1 MCGIAGI
8 QGRSGGAPPDVSAPN
23 VRALEA
29 MVASLAHRGPD
40 DSAVEVHGQTALGF
54 RRLAILDV
62 AGGRQPIANEDG
74 RVVAVLNG
82 EIYDHAAL
90 RDELRAAGHAFR
102 TRSDAEVLVHGW
114 EEWGEDLPARLTGM
128 FAFAVL
134 DLRDTRGATLF
145 LARDRFG
152 QKPLYLAETPAGLVF
167 ASEMKAMRCHPAVS
181 SEIDL
186 AALRRYLVFDA
197 TPGAHSILQGVRKLA
212 PGASVTIRD
221 GRVASERR
229 FHDLAYS
236 PKLAPTDADA
246 AAELWTRL
254 RRSVAMQAAA
264 DVPVGVFLS
273 GGLDSA
279 AIVAA
284 LREEAPGGR
293 IVTFSMG
300 FDDPSFDESGAAAG
314 LARHFGTEHHEA
326 HFGPRELHEAIAAL
340 PRLLDEP
347 FGDSSILPTHMLSRF
362 ARERVTVALGGDG
375 GDELLAGYD
384 SFAGHVWARR
394 WAAFVPAAVERGV
407 ALPISRALPRSTRNA
422 SFDARL
428 RQFLRGARA
437 PAAHRTWSWT
447 ASFLPA
453 ELPSILTRDAMGEA
467 LGSADDIF
475 GDLTALDAE
484 VVGEHAVD
492 RQIHQMIRT
501 YLADDIL
508 TKVDRASMAASLE
521 VRAPFLDHGLADWI
535 CRLPP
540 EMKFRAGT
548 RKWLLR
554 RALRG
559 RVPDDVLARRKHGFG
574 IPVSA
579 WLRTE
584 LADWAAATLDGL
596 GRDLGHI
603 VRIDRAR
610 TLFDEHR
617 SGRADHRRPLW
628 TLLCLGVWAASR
640 R

>member
-1 MCGIAGI
+1 MGGIAGI
-8 QGRSGGAPPDVSAPN
+8 QGRSGGAPPDV
-23 VRALEA
+23 RALEA
-29 MVASLAHRGPD
+29 MVAALAPRGPD

-54 RRLAILDV
+54 RRLAILDL

-82 EIYDHAAL
+82 EIYDHGAL
-90 RDELRAAGHAFR
+90 RDELRAAGHVFR

-114 EEWGEDLPARLTGM
+114 EEWGEALPARLTGM

-134 DLRDTRGATLF
+134 DLRGSRSGSGGGATLF

-152 QKPLYLAETPAGLVF
+152 QKPLFTAETSAGFVF
-167 ASEMKAMRCHPAVS
+167 ASEMKAMRRHPAVS

-186 AALRRYLVFDA
+186 GALRRYLVFGA
-197 TPGAHSILQGVRKLA
+197 TPGAHSILEGVRKLA
-212 PGASVTIRD
+212 PGASATVRD
-221 GRVASERR
+221 GRVVSERR

-284 LREEAPGGR
+284 LREESPSGR

-300 FDDPSFDESGAAAG
+300 FDDPSFDESGPAARV
-314 LARHFGTEHHEA
+314 ARHFGTEHHA
-326 HFGPRELHEAIAAL
+326 ARFGRRELHEAIAAL

-347 FGDSSILPTHMLSRF
+347 FSDSSILPTYVISRF
-362 ARERVTVALGGDG
+362 AREHVTVALGGDG

-384 SFAGHVWARR
+384 TFAGHAWARR
-394 WAAFVPAAVERGV
+394 WNALVPAAVERGLAV
-407 ALPISRALPRSTRNA
+407 PFARALPLSRRNM
-422 SFDARL
+422 SFDFRL

-437 PAAHRTWSWT
+437 PVEHRTWSWM

-453 ELPSILTRDAMGEA
+453 ELPSILT
-467 LGSADDIF
+467 ADSLRGTD
-475 GDLTALDAE
+475 DLFAELTGLDAE
-484 VVGEHAVD
+484 VAGEHPVD

-521 VRAPFLDHGLADWI
+521 VRAPFLDHDLAEWI
-535 CRLPP
+535 CRLPV
-540 EMKFRAGT
+540 EMKFRGGT

-559 RVPDDVLARRKHGFG
+559 RIPDDILARRKHGFG
-574 IPVSA
+574 IPTSE
-579 WLRTE
+579 WLWTE
-584 LADWAAATLDGL
+584 LADWAAATLDDL
-596 GRDLGHI
+596 GRDLGHV